1 MKYLII
7 LITLISFNSFGAGS
21 KSPEPESVSPGTE
34 TKSSV
39 TNITTDPLEHIELLY
54 KLAEKHIYNKQYVKS
69 LKLLKKLT
77 KREDL
82 GTKRADIYN
91 LLGFSY
97 RKIDNPD
104 LDKSFAAYMMALEL
118 EPDHVGAHEYL
129 GELYLM
135 RDNLDKASDMLL
147 KLEVLVGKDAQE
159 YKDLFTAI
167 EKYQS

>member
-7 LITLISFNSFGAGS
+7 LFTLFSFSSYGAGT
-21 KSPEPESVSPGTE
+21 ESTSE
-34 TKSSV
+34 
-39 TNITTDPLEHIELLY
+39 ITTDSSQQITKLY
-54 KLAEKHIYNKQYVKS
+54 ELAEKHIYSEKYDKS

-97 RKIDNPD
+97 RKIESPN

-135 RDNLDKASDMLL
+135 RDNLEKASNMLL
-147 KLEVLVGKDAQE
+147 KLEMLIGKDAQE
-159 YKDLFTAI
+159 YKDLLKAI
-167 EKYQS
+167 EDYQS